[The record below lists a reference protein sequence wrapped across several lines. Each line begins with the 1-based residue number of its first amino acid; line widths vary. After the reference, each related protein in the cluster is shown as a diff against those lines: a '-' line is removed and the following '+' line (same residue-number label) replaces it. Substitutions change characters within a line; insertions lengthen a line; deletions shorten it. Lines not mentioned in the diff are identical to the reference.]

1 MFMKENESGTHIHID
16 VKFYK
21 FKRLL
26 KIKYLTFFLQIISL
40 NKYLLKRK
48 FQAILFYTQKLTGG
62 SF

>member
-1 MFMKENESGTHIHID
+1 MFMKENESGTHVHID

-40 NKYLLKRK
+40 NEYLLKRK
-48 FQAILFYTQKLTGG
+48 ILTILFCTQKLTGG

>member
-1 MFMKENESGTHIHID
+1 MFMKENESGTHVHID

-26 KIKYLTFFLQIISL
+26 KIKYLTFFLQIISTKKK
-40 NKYLLKRK
+40 NSNH
-48 FQAILFYTQKLTGG
+48 FILYTKMTGV

>member
-1 MFMKENESGTHIHID
+1 MFMKENENGTHVHID

-26 KIKYLTFFLQIISL
+26 KIKCLTFFLQIISL